1 MLKNRDLLTHITKRN
16 LAQFLK
22 FLPSRVGTS
31 SFYSY
36 NGIECSYSGF
46 KTSILNSIVGGNLL
60 DEHADDNAAKILAF
74 FGRHKA
80 SSMWWMERVVETE
93 SEVIEM
99 MRRYGFDDM
108 VRLKGMYLN
117 MFDFDSN
124 IDRPECFDIVLVD
137 SRNSFQDFAF
147 LYSSFASERLR
158 KDVAMFYEHVAEQK
172 LFLSNDVKYFVGYY
186 MRQPV
191 CTGSICF
198 GADAVGIYDVLTVK
212 GYRNRGFASSLVSQM
227 LNMVKKSGAKLCVL
241 QSSLEAVS
249 IYSSF
254 GFQEFGDFYVMN
266 NEGFFDAHKDTFEYL

>member
-1 MLKNRDLLTHITKRN
+1 MENRDLLAQIAKNN
-16 LAQFLK
+16 LVKFLK
-22 FLPSRVGTS
+22 FLPSRMNSS
-31 SFYSY
+31 SFCSH
-36 NGIECSYSGF
+36 NGIECLYSGH

-60 DEHADDNAAKILAF
+60 DKDGDAVAAKILAF

-80 SSMWWMERVVETE
+80 SSMWWIERVVESE
-93 SEVIEM
+93 SKVTEM
-99 MRRYGFDDM
+99 MLRYGFDDM
-108 VRLKGMYLN
+108 VRLKSMYLN
-117 MFDFDSN
+117 MFDFNSN
-124 IDRPECFDIVLVD
+124 IDRPERFDIALVD
-137 SRNSFQDFAF
+137 GKNSFQDFAF
-147 LYSSFASERLR
+147 VYSSFASERLR
-158 KDVAMFYEHVAEQK
+158 EDVASFYGHVRTEK

-186 MRQPV
+186 MQQPV

-212 GYRNRGFASSLVSQM
+212 EYRNRGFASSLVSQM

-266 NEGFFDAHKDTFEYL
+266 NEGFFEEIGMDGLN